1 MTKQGLTDL
10 ERGKYLPD
18 GNNQYSVVRV
28 AQVLDTGGFP
38 GDTTSPNYVWQYF
51 QTSGGSREQ
60 NIDGSVTPVD
70 FEITF
75 ATKTYVKRIDFVAC
89 SVNIV
94 STLDYGS
101 IAGGLP
107 NGIQMI
113 KKVGATETVLFNC
126 QRWIE
131 YGHFVDDQL
140 GQIEHQ
146 ENPTEDIVIASCT
159 FVPLWRFE
167 AGTKLITRIRD
178 NLSILRYHRTSI
190 LAVEP

>member
-18 GNNQYSVVRV
+18 GTNEYSVVRV

-38 GDTTSPNYVWQYF
+38 GDTSSPNYVWSYF
-51 QTSGGSREQ
+51 RTAGNSREQ

-75 ATKTYVKRIDFVAC
+75 AVNTYLKRIDFVC
-89 SVNIV
+89 SSVNIV
-94 STLDYGS
+94 SMLDYGS
-101 IAGGLP
+101 ISGGLT
-107 NGIQMI
+107 NGVQMI
-113 KKVGATETVLFNC
+113 KKVGATETVLFNV

-146 ENPTEDIVIASCT
+146 ENPTEDLVVASCN
-159 FVPLWRFE
+159 FNPLWKFE